1 MGRFEILTKH
11 IEPLKNEKEYG
22 YPINREG
29 KRVTKE
35 EDLYYYDK
43 NNTKVYTP
51 PFYEYS
57 DTVKSF
63 TRDLVNFIFDTKNG
77 DILPIKDVRTKDIKF
92 DEKKIFSL
100 DAASVLLLLNSPIK
114 WERFCDGLLLRALEN
129 GRILKLL
136 ERLKEID
143 ENQN

>member
-1 MGRFEILTKH
+1 MGRFEILTKY
-11 IEPLKNEKEYG
+11 IESLKNEKEYG

-35 EDLYYYDK
+35 EDLYYYDE

-51 PFYEYS
+51 LFYKYS

-114 WERFCDGLLLRALEN
+114 WERFCDGLLLRALES

-143 ENQN
+143 ESQN

>member
-11 IEPLKNEKEYG
+11 IEPLKNEKEY
-22 YPINREG
+22 YNPLNNKEG
-29 KRVTKE
+29 W
-35 EDLYYYDK
+35 LIYG
-43 NNTKVYTP
+43 
-51 PFYEYS
+51 EYA

-63 TRDLVNFIFDTKNG
+63 THDLINFIFDTKNG

-143 ENQN
+143 ESQN

>member
-1 MGRFEILTKH
+1 MGRFEILTKY
-11 IEPLKNEKEYG
+11 IESLKNEKEYG
-22 YPINREG
+22 YPVNREG
-29 KRVTKE
+29 ERVTKE
-35 EDLYYYDK
+35 EDLYYYDE

-51 PFYEYS
+51 PFYKYS

-114 WERFCDGLLLRALEN
+114 WERFCDGLLLRALES

-143 ENQN
+143 ESQN

>member
-1 MGRFEILTKH
+1 MGRFEILTKY

-35 EDLYYYDK
+35 EDLYYYDE

-51 PFYEYS
+51 PFYKYS

-63 TRDLVNFIFDTKNG
+63 TRDLVNFIKKPENRELINKN
-77 DILPIKDVRTKDIKF
+77 
-92 DEKKIFSL
+92 KKINWRKKISSL
-100 DAASVLLLLNSPIK
+100 DAATIISLLHNIMAM
-114 WERFCDGLLLRALEN
+114 ERFSGGFLSAELKSGA
-129 GRILKLL
+129 ILKLL

-143 ENQN
+143 ESQN

>member
-29 KRVTKE
+29 KRVTK
-35 EDLYYYDK
+35 
-43 NNTKVYTP
+43 KVYTP
-51 PFYEYS
+51 PFYKYS

-143 ENQN
+143 ESQN

>member
-1 MGRFEILTKH
+1 MGRFEILTKY
-11 IEPLKNEKEYG
+11 IEPLKNEKEYSYLENFDG
-22 YPINREG
+22 ERI
-29 KRVTKE
+29 TKE

-43 NNTKVYTP
+43 NNRKVFIIPYHG
-51 PFYEYS
+51 YA

-63 TRDLVNFIFDTKNG
+63 THDLLNFIFDTKNG

-143 ENQN
+143 ESQN

>member
-11 IEPLKNEKEYG
+11 IEPLKNETEYS
-22 YPINREG
+22 YLVNNDG
-29 KRVTKE
+29 KRITKE
-35 EDLYYYDK
+35 EDLYYYDE

-51 PFYEYS
+51 PFYKYS

-63 TRDLVNFIFDTKNG
+63 TRDLINFIFDTKNG

-100 DAASVLLLLNSPIK
+100 DASSVLLLLNSPIK
-114 WERFCDGLLLRALEN
+114 WERFCDGLLLRALES

-143 ENQN
+143 ESQN